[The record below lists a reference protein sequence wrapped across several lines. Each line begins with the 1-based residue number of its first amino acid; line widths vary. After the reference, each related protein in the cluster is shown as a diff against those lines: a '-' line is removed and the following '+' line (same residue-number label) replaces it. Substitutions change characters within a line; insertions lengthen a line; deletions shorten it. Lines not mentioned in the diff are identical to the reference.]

1 MIINLKGK
9 VIDDKIDFELP
20 PLYFERNQYVHV
32 NHLFIKWRKK
42 VGSLYGQI
50 TTSLIDRSSLNKNQ
64 QMLFFSQMDK
74 SNFLFYTPTHFAKYK
89 IQCPCLQSSVF
100 NIHLSEKHEIIE
112 IGLQL
117 EITNEGF

>member
-1 MIINLKGK
+1 MILNLKGK

-20 PLYFERNQYVHV
+20 PLYFERQQYVHV

-42 VGSLYGQI
+42 VGSLFGQI
-50 TTSLIDRSSLNKNQ
+50 TTSLIDRNPHNKNQ
-64 QMLFFSQMDK
+64 QLIFFSQMDK

-100 NIHLSEKHEIIE
+100 NIPLSEKHEIIE

-117 EITNEGF
+117 EITYEGF

>member
-1 MIINLKGK
+1 M
-9 VIDDKIDFELP
+9 IDDKIDFELP

-74 SNFLFYTPTHFAKYK
+74 SNFLFYTPTHFSKYK

-100 NIHLSEKHEIIE
+100 NIHLSEKHEITEIE
-112 IGLQL
+112 LQL